1 MEVRD
6 NGKCVQETQ
15 HRRYPNVM
23 ASNIL
28 NQLSFSFSTKNLCV
42 FVGCF
47 SQPPCKRHYRVPPKG
62 PPDNLTVKYVCP
74 TVCWDSLL
82 APRPGGLSSL
92 CLRPPVKERPTRGRD
107 GEIHHL
113 HPWLTSTPQSDP
125 VLANIS
131 EHCWRELGQEQT
143 RDTLQGDRNKEFV
156 AYIFKLHEK

>member
-1 MEVRD
+1 
-6 NGKCVQETQ
+6 
-15 HRRYPNVM
+15 M

-47 SQPPCKRHYRVPPKG
+47 SQPPCKCHYRVPPKG
-62 PPDNLTVKYVCP
+62 PLTINRKICLSHGMLGLSP
-74 TVCWDSLL
+74 GSL
-82 APRPGGLSSL
+82 PGGPGGLSSL
-92 CLRPPVKERPTRGRD
+92 CLRPPVKERPTQGRD

-113 HPWLTSTPQSDP
+113 HPWSTSTPQSDP

-156 AYIFKLHEK
+156 AYISRLHKK